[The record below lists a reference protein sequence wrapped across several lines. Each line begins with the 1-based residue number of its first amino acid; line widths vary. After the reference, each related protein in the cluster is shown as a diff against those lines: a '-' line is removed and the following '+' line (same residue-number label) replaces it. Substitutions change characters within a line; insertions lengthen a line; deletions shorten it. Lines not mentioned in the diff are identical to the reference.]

1 MTPGIP
7 KRERPRRKTKVLDKA
22 LPYIT
27 FAIGLD
33 IGEIVR
39 RLALWLQQAHWT
51 EVMFAVARV
60 GVVAYMLWLGLK
72 NWAEVVEIEEATE
85 EFGGKVLRW
94 GPYRFLSVFYWALAA
109 ITAAMMF

>member
-1 MTPGIP
+1 MDGGIP
-7 KRERPRRKTKVLDKA
+7 KKEPERKTKVLDKA

-27 FAIGLD
+27 FAIGLG
-33 IGEIVR
+33 IGEMVR

-72 NWAEVVEIEEATE
+72 NWAEVTEIEELADE
-85 EFGGKVLRW
+85 LGGKGSRW
-94 GPYRFLSVFYWALAA
+94 TMYKLLSVFYWALAA
-109 ITAAMMF
+109 ITATVMF